1 MDMNRDGHKDVIFFV
16 GGEVEK
22 TPAFSK
28 KTLFV
33 VGIQDVATVERL
45 AREHKTPHVFLG
57 ANHSF
62 DATHY
67 TDYFGK
73 TWEDLVTRLLDRGFW
88 VTLDYPAHQH
98 ETVLKMFSPGIWQSR
113 QFVPLLSVRI
123 PKVQTSSP
131 NLTVKIDDID
141 FKATNPGVWCMH
153 FHEVTDSNR
162 FTDWQDYGTDLVLT
176 EDQVASHV
184 GPGHILPLRV
194 PVAEGPS
201 IHPLKPVYDGSM
213 NVVPPKPVYA
223 DINKPVANI
232 EAIRELVNSIESE
245 YDDNLRVIE
254 PATNSTELGLDP
266 DGKSK
271 LKADPDAPQETAK
284 NDNHSPAEAAEA
296 YASGAKEDPLGKN
309 TTKKTTVKKK

>member
-1 MDMNRDGHKDVIFFV
+1 MNRDGHQQKSFFI
-16 GGEVEK
+16 GPEVEH
-22 TPAFSK
+22 TPAYSK

-33 VGIQDVATVERL
+33 AGIHPAEDADTVERL
-45 AREHKTPHVFLG
+45 ARQYKTPHIFLG

-67 TDYFGK
+67 TEYFGK

-131 NLTVKIDDID
+131 NLTVKIDDVD

-162 FTDWQDYGTDLVLT
+162 FTDWQDYGTDVVLT
-176 EDQVASHV
+176 EDQIALQA
-184 GPGHILPLRV
+184 GPAHTLPLRIPV
-194 PVAEGPS
+194 PS
-201 IHPLKPVYDGSM
+201 TKLKVEA
-213 NVVPPKPVYA
+213 PVYA
-223 DINKPVANI
+223 DINKPA
-232 EAIRELVNSIESE
+232 VNLEGIKHLMEQDRKVQHLE
-245 YDDNLRVIE
+245 VEGEVTEENLRVIE
-254 PATNSTELGLDP
+254 AAFNDGNLGLDTE
-266 DGKSK
+266 GKSK
-271 LKADPDAPQETAK
+271 LKPDPDVHEETK
-284 NDNHSPAEAAEA
+284 TNGVDSPAAAAEA
-296 YASGAKEDPLGKN
+296 YAEGTKEDALGKG
-309 TTKKTTVKKK
+309 TTKKTPVKTKK

>member
-1 MDMNRDGHKDVIFFV
+1 MNRTGHETVTFFV

-33 VGIQDVATVERL
+33 VGFQEADTIERL
-45 AREHKTPHVFLG
+45 AREHKTPHIFLG

-67 TDYFGK
+67 TEHFAK
-73 TWEDLVTRLLDRGFW
+73 TWEDLVTRLLDTGFW

-123 PKVQTSSP
+123 PKIQTSSP

-153 FHEVTDSNR
+153 YHEVTDSNR
-162 FTDWQDYGTDLVLT
+162 FTDWQDYGADMVLT
-176 EDQVASHV
+176 EDQVAPHV
-184 GPGHILPLRV
+184 GPGHILPLKIAKV
-194 PVAEGPS
+194 VEKMQPIEQQM
-201 IHPLKPVYDGSM
+201 LKDPDVLAGF
-213 NVVPPKPVYA
+213 
-223 DINKPVANI
+223 
-232 EAIRELVNSIESE
+232 IESE
-245 YDDNLRVIE
+245 RKVFTAEVPVEPTEENLRVIE
-254 PATNSTELGLDP
+254 AAFNDTSLGLDP

-271 LKADPDAPQETAK
+271 LKPDPDAQEENKIVAVV
-284 NDNHSPAEAAEA
+284 SPTEAAEA
-296 YASGAKEDPLGKN
+296 YAEGAKEDPLGKIAPK
-309 TTKKTTVKKK
+309 KKTPVKVKK

>member
-1 MDMNRDGHKDVIFFV
+1 MNRDGHQQKSFFI
-16 GGEVEK
+16 GPEVEH
-22 TPAFSK
+22 TPAYSK

-33 VGIQDVATVERL
+33 AGIHPAEDADTIERL
-45 AREHKTPHVFLG
+45 AREYKTPHIFLG

-67 TDYFGK
+67 TEYFAK

-131 NLTVKIDDID
+131 NLTVKIDDVD

-162 FTDWQDYGTDLVLT
+162 FTDWQDYGTDVVLT
-176 EDQVASHV
+176 EDQIAPQA
-184 GPGHILPLRV
+184 GPAHTLPARV
-194 PVAEGPS
+194 SVPS
-201 IHPLKPVYDGSM
+201 
-213 NVVPPKPVYA
+213 KPVYA
-223 DINKPVANI
+223 DINKPAVNLEGVKELI
-232 EAIRELVNSIESE
+232 EKDRVIRHLEVEGEVSVET
-245 YDDNLRVIE
+245 LRVIE
-254 PATNSTELGLDP
+254 EAFNDSNLGLDP
-266 DGKSK
+266 EGKSK
-271 LKADPDAPQETAK
+271 LKPDPDAPQETTK

-296 YASGAKEDPLGKN
+296 YASGAKEDPLGK
-309 TTKKTTVKKK
+309 TATKKTPVKTKK

>member
-1 MDMNRDGHKDVIFFV
+1 MNRDGHQQKSFFI
-16 GGEVEK
+16 GPEVEH

-33 VGIQDVATVERL
+33 AGIHPEEDADTIERL
-45 AREHKTPHVFLG
+45 AREHKTPHIFLG

-67 TDYFGK
+67 TEYFAK

-123 PKVQTSSP
+123 PKIQTSSP

-141 FKATNPGVWCMH
+141 FNATNPGVWCMH

-162 FTDWQDYGTDLVLT
+162 FTDWQDYGTDMVLDVPENIVPEYKVVKEPT
-176 EDQVASHV
+176 RVV
-184 GPGHILPLRV
+184 THIEV
-194 PVAEGPS
+194 PVEPT
-201 IHPLKPVYDGSM
+201 
-213 NVVPPKPVYA
+213 
-223 DINKPVANI
+223 
-232 EAIRELVNSIESE
+232 EE
-245 YDDNLRVIE
+245 NLRVIE
-254 PATNSTELGLDP
+254 SAFNDTSLGLDP
-266 DGKSK
+266 DGKSR
-271 LKADPDAPQETAK
+271 LKEDPDAPQETT
-284 NDNHSPAEAAEA
+284 NNYNRSPAEAAEA
-296 YASGAKEDPLGKN
+296 YASGAKEDPLGK
-309 TTKKTTVKKK
+309 TAPKKTTVKTKK

>member
-1 MDMNRDGHKDVIFFV
+1 MNRDGHQQKSFFI
-16 GGEVEK
+16 GPEVEH

-33 VGIQDVATVERL
+33 AGIHPEEDADTIERL
-45 AREHKTPHVFLG
+45 AREHKTPHIFLG

-67 TDYFGK
+67 TEYFAK

-123 PKVQTSSP
+123 PKIQTSSP

-141 FKATNPGVWCMH
+141 FNATNPGVWCMH

-162 FTDWQDYGTDLVLT
+162 FTDWQDYGTDMVLT
-176 EDQVASHV
+176 EDQIAPHV
-184 GPGHILPLRV
+184 GLGHTLPAKVSYAEINPPKYNVENIKKVIGESKTTHIEV
-194 PVAEGPS
+194 PVEPT
-201 IHPLKPVYDGSM
+201 
-213 NVVPPKPVYA
+213 
-223 DINKPVANI
+223 
-232 EAIRELVNSIESE
+232 EE
-245 YDDNLRVIE
+245 NLRVIE
-254 PATNSTELGLDP
+254 SAFNDTSLGLDP
-266 DGKSK
+266 DGKSR
-271 LKADPDAPQETAK
+271 LKEDPDAPQETT
-284 NDNHSPAEAAEA
+284 NNNNRSPAEAAEA
-296 YASGAKEDPLGKN
+296 YAAGAKEDPLGKT
-309 TTKKTTVKKK
+309 TTKKAPVKTKK